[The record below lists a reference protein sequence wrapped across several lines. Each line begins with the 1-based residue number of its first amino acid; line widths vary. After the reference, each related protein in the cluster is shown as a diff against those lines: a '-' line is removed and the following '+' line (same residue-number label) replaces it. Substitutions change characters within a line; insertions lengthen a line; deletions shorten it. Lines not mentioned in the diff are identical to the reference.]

1 MTTLTPGESTTAL
14 TSQMTMKSISNA
26 EYADIEDISVL
37 GESKRI
43 VLK

>member
-26 EYADIEDISVL
+26 EYADIENIWKECKSIQ
-37 GESKRI
+37 ESQ
-43 VLK
+43 